1 MDSRLVEAIKAN
13 DTSTLISLFQA
24 NEGIIEQRT
33 ADAMDTALHLA
44 CIEGHREIVR
54 ILLMHDV
61 ALALQYNSNGC
72 TPLHMASMNGK
83 VSVLEEFVLLAWAS
97 FYHATSEGHT
107 VFHLAVIH
115 GQYQALV
122 YLVHTCN
129 GTNLIHCQ
137 DHHGN
142 TCLHL
147 AVSGGRHQMA
157 EFLINKTKVEIN
169 SRNFKGLTALDIL
182 DQAKNSRENRR
193 LEATFVKAG
202 GRRSIELLSR
212 SPEVE
217 RFTSHGGINGGLEIS
232 IMNEFVSSG
241 YKNSPAGISPG
252 TSSRTSSPQQ
262 QVWETFPAN
271 LQQHKRV
278 KKRHRERIGEFH
290 NGHRNRQGEIYM
302 EALQNAR
309 NTIILVAILIA
320 TVTFSAGISP
330 PHGGVDD
337 RDGRRNG
344 TAGGRITAFKV
355 FEVSNNIALFTSLSI
370 VIVLVSIIPFRRK
383 AQMTLL
389 TVAHKVMWVSV
400 AFMATAYV
408 AATWVVMPQDDEGTY
423 MLFVMLIVVSCGSLG
438 VIFIGLAVKLVEH
451 WLRKMKWRKQTRD
464 GGARVVADPDMESQ
478 NSDVESSYLQGYH
491 SY

>member
-1 MDSRLVEAIKAN
+1 MHVGFPVLLSESFFTDTSLISRL
-13 DTSTLISLFQA
+13 F
-24 NEGIIEQRT
+24 
-33 ADAMDTALHLA
+33 
-44 CIEGHREIVR
+44 
-54 ILLMHDV
+54 
-61 ALALQYNSNGC
+61 
-72 TPLHMASMNGK
+72 
-83 VSVLEEFVLLAWAS
+83 
-97 FYHATSEGHT
+97 
-107 VFHLAVIH
+107 
-115 GQYQALV
+115 
-122 YLVHTCN
+122 
-129 GTNLIHCQ
+129 
-137 DHHGN
+137 
-142 TCLHL
+142 
-147 AVSGGRHQMA
+147 QMA
-157 EFLINKTKVEIN
+157 EFLISKTKEEIN

-182 DQAKNSRENRR
+182 DQAKDSAENRR

-217 RFTSHGGINGGLEIS
+217 RFTDHGGVNGG
-232 IMNEFVSSG
+232 
-241 YKNSPAGISPG
+241 SPAGFSLG

-262 QVWETFPAN
+262 QVWETYKQESMFPTN

-330 PHGGVDD
+330 PRGGSVVD
-337 RDGRRNG
+337 RDEKWKA
-344 TAGGRITAFKV
+344 TAGRATAFKV
-355 FEVSNNIALFTSLSI
+355 FEMSNNIALFTSLSI
-370 VIVLVSIIPFRRK
+370 VIVLVSIIPYRRK

-408 AATWVVMPQDDEGTY
+408 AATWVAMPQDEGTY
-423 MLFVMLIVVSCGSLG
+423 LLFVILIVVSCGSLG

-451 WLRKMKWRKQTRD
+451 WLRKRKWRKQTRAI
-464 GGARVVADPDMESQ
+464 GERVAGPDTESQ
-478 NSDVESSYLQGYH
+478 NSDVESSYLHGYH